1 MRFISILSTYTAVL
15 IFFSSCSNHSAED
28 LPDYIQSL
36 ENVTV
41 HIIESQPDL
50 SIKLTQLTAFG
61 NIEDVPFGRISYVDI
76 DDSGNVYISEGS
88 QGNEAVYVFDS
99 EGNYLNKIGR
109 SGEGPG
115 EFRSIDD
122 MKVFNDKLLVLDGN
136 LLRIQFFSTDDHSL
150 IDEASL
156 NPSEWDQS
164 GEQSAT
170 FPENIF
176 VLNDSTLLTSFYH
189 LTFDVDSKSYY
200 HLNLEGDVISDQ
212 ILTHDFIKHLN
223 DPSSSYV
230 FYDPFGGRG
239 LIEISSTNEIYSV
252 WSDKMLF
259 KVYDADGTYLRAFY
273 HPFRNSSISRNEALS
288 FSESEQFKSAL
299 RHHGI
304 PDYWRAFEHLI
315 LDSENRIWVSTISEN
330 QEIYNWWVMDNHG
343 KVLTKKELPRTMEIK
358 KVKNDILYSLIS
370 DEESGLQQVVSF
382 EIEWES

>member
-1 MRFISILSTYTAVL
+1 MRQISILFTCSIAL
-15 IFFSSCSNHSAED
+15 IFFYSCSNHSTD
-28 LPDYIQSL
+28 DSPDYIQSL

-41 HIIESQPDL
+41 HEIESQPEL

-61 NIEDVPFGRISYVDI
+61 NSEDVPFGRISYVDI

-88 QGNEAVYVFDS
+88 RGNEAVYVFDS

-115 EFRSIDD
+115 EFRSIYD

-156 NPSEWDQS
+156 NPSQWDRS
-164 GEQSAT
+164 GEQSMT

-176 VLNDSTLLTSFYH
+176 VLNDSTLLASFNH
-189 LTFDVDSKSYY
+189 LTFDIDTKSYY
-200 HLNLEGDVISDQ
+200 HLDLDGNVISDR
-212 ILTHDFIKHLN
+212 ILTHNFIKHLK
-223 DPSSSYV
+223 DPSSSHA

-239 LIEISSTNEIYSV
+239 LIGLSTDNEIYSV

-259 KVYDADGTYLRAFY
+259 KVHDADGTYLRAFY
-273 HPFRNSSISRNEALS
+273 HPYSNSSISRDEALN
-288 FSESEQFKSAL
+288 FHESEHFKSAL

-315 LDSENRIWVSTISEN
+315 LDSENRLWVSTISEN
-330 QEIYNWWVMDNHG
+330 QEIYNWWVMDSQG
-343 KVLTKKELPRTMEIK
+343 IVLAKKELPRTIEIK
-358 KVKNDILYSLIS
+358 KVKNDIMYSLIS
-370 DEESGLQQVVSF
+370 DEETGIQQVVSY